1 MAGLYLTIE
10 MAHAIL
16 VTNFLKEDDMSDQWR
31 EIEAEWKGGGAFIG
45 RNPSGGVVQMGKL
58 DEIPGISPMELILV
72 GLAGCTGVDIVD
84 ILQKKREPLMAL
96 KVKVRGKKADDFP
109 KIYTEIE
116 VTYLLWGEGIDPKSV
131 ERAIQLSEEKYCS
144 VSAMLRQSAQISSSY
159 QILNPA
165 VQEE

>member
-1 MAGLYLTIE
+1 
-10 MAHAIL
+10 
-16 VTNFLKEDDMSDQWR
+16 MSDQWR

-45 RNPSGGVVQMGKL
+45 SNPAGGSVQMGKL
-58 DEIPGISPMELILV
+58 NEIPGISPMEMILV

-84 ILQKKREPLMAL
+84 ILQKKREPLKGL
-96 KVKVRGKKADDFP
+96 KVKVRGKKAEDFP

-116 VTYLLWGEGIDPKSV
+116 VTYLIWGDGINPKAV

-165 VQEE
+165 VQTE